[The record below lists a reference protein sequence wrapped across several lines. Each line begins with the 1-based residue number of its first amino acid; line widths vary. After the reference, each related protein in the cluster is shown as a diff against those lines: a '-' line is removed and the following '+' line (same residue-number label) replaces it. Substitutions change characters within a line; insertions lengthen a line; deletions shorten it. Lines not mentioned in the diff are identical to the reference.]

1 MQWKRIFVAEYL
13 TVQVDEAGKISV
25 RKDKEKGRQVGRQ
38 KPLFFSSFL
47 PSEMMKKDQLDI
59 G

>member
-1 MQWKRIFVAEYL
+1 MTEYL
-13 TVQVDEAGKISV
+13 TVQVDKAGKISV
-25 RKDKEKGRQVGRQ
+25 RKDKEKGRKV

-47 PSEMMKKDQLDI
+47 PSEMIKKDQLDI

>member
-1 MQWKRIFVAEYL
+1 MAEYL

-25 RKDKEKGRQVGRQ
+25 RKDKEKGRQV

>member
-1 MQWKRIFVAEYL
+1 MAEYL
-13 TVQVDEAGKISV
+13 TVQVDKAGRISV
-25 RKDKEKGRQVGRQ
+25 RKDKEKGRKV

-47 PSEMMKKDQLDI
+47 PGGMMKKDQFDI